1 MSFSENCKTI
11 VIYSN
16 EQEFEPHPLVFYAD
30 IPSKDVNALVKETIE
45 NIKNHINK
53 PQLKAWDAS
62 QVEIDYTS
70 DQLCYNE
77 SIYLSEAQP
86 TSPIVENFENQ
97 AGLLLPNKQKNVR
110 ANVLGSQPETPSR
123 SILASSQQ
131 KLDDSSFARRGEG
144 PIVTEKVLT
153 NVVSNIQAQ
162 DQSRGKAMSAA
173 KMSIL
178 APKESKIIT
187 PLKEN
192 INHQNENYPLSNPA
206 SSHKVAHF
214 SEPHDVV
221 MIDPLRGAE
230 ATVIHQQNIPSSS
243 QHQQI
248 LVPTQQQH
256 QQILVPT
263 QQQQHKIPERPPT
276 GSIGTVSIEGND
288 PDVYCHQTNTMP
300 FSYMIT
306 GMPANYDPKLPPPT
320 YLPNSILSN
329 KKIIDRTEAFRGLE
343 ITNTGLLKLTDPEI
357 LKTQKGLISEV
368 LQSLFKSIAEGRGVV
383 GVSLPIRV
391 FEPRSLIERL
401 CDFWTYVP
409 NYLVPGVLT
418 LDPVERIKRVISMF
432 IAALHLG
439 AGQLKPFNPL
449 LGETYQAHFPEHG
462 ITIDLEHT
470 SHHPPVANFL
480 VTHKDFRMWGQFEF
494 IAKLEGLTRN
504 VILMMQEGATHIQF
518 SDGQKLTC
526 FAPYLHLEGMM
537 HGDRT
542 AKFVGNLKVID
553 DTNRIKAVVKF
564 GDAGHIKELPKK
576 RTDVFSGKLYRFTP
590 QDPTKKKK
598 ADDLQFADMETPICD
613 IYGSWLEYLK
623 IGNEETFNVN
633 RDIPTNFIP
642 VQDPLP
648 SDARFREDLI
658 WVKRNNK
665 VHAQAWKLILEIR
678 QRYEKKLRQDGAK
691 LREKQG
697 KQNLARHGSKN
708 K

>member
-1 MSFSENCKTI
+1 MSFSEHCKTI

-30 IPSKDVNALVKETIE
+30 IPSKDVNALIKETIE

-53 PQLKAWDAS
+53 PQLRAWDAS
-62 QVEIDYTS
+62 QGVEIDYTS
-70 DQLCYNE
+70 AELCDKD
-77 SIYLSEAQP
+77 SIYLSEGQP
-86 TSPIVENFENQ
+86 TSYVAETFENAENQ
-97 AGLLLPNKQKNVR
+97 SGVLNQNKGKNVR
-110 ANVLGSQPETPSR
+110 ANVLGSQPDTPSR
-123 SILASSQQ
+123 TVIASSQQ
-131 KLDDSSFARRGEG
+131 KLDDSSYARRGEG
-144 PIVTEKVLT
+144 PIVTEVVLT
-153 NVVSNIQAQ
+153 NVVANGQTNEKN
-162 DQSRGKAMSAA
+162 RGKAMSAA

-178 APKESKIIT
+178 APKDHKITT
-187 PLKEN
+187 PLKEI
-192 INHQNENYPLSNPA
+192 INNENSQISNPA
-206 SSHKVAHF
+206 SIHKVAQ
-214 SEPHDVV
+214 SSDPHQFDIVH
-221 MIDPLRGAE
+221 IDPLRGAE
-230 ATVIHQQNIPSSS
+230 ATLNQGIVAPSSS
-243 QHQQI
+243 ENIQQYA
-248 LVPTQQQH
+248 LVQQQK
-256 QQILVPT
+256 V
-263 QQQQHKIPERPPT
+263 PERPPT
-276 GSIGTVSIEGND
+276 GSIGTVSIEGNE
-288 PDVYCHQTNTMP
+288 PDIYCHSTNTMP

-306 GMPANYDPKLPPPT
+306 VMPGNYDPKVPPPT
-320 YLPNSILSN
+320 YLPHSLLAN
-329 KKIIDRTEAFRGLE
+329 KKIIDKTEAFRGLD

-470 SHHPPVANFL
+470 SHHPPIANFL
-480 VTHKDFRMWGQFEF
+480 VVHKDFRMWGQFEF

-576 RTDVFSGKLYRFTP
+576 RTDVFSGKLYKFTP

-598 ADDLQFADMETPICD
+598 VDDLHFADLETPICD

-623 IGNEETFNVN
+623 IGNEEPFNVN

-665 VHAQAWKLILEIR
+665 IHAQQWKLLLEVR

-691 LREKQG
+691 LREKQE
-697 KQNLARHGSKN
+697 KQALARHGSK

>member
-1 MSFSENCKTI
+1 MSFSENSKTI
-11 VIYSN
+11 TIYST
-16 EQEFEPHPLVFYAD
+16 EQEFEPHPLKFYAD
-30 IPSKDVNALVKETIE
+30 IPSRDVNALVKETIE

-62 QVEIDYTS
+62 QGVEIDCS
-70 DQLCYNE
+70 ADQLYE
-77 SIYLSEAQP
+77 KDSIVLSEAQP
-86 TSPIVENFENQ
+86 NSQATETFENALANSGIQ
-97 AGLLLPNKQKNVR
+97 QNQGKKVR
-110 ANVLGSQPETPSR
+110 ANVLGSQPETPTR
-123 SILASSQQ
+123 GGIASSNQR
-131 KLDDSSFARRGEG
+131 LDDSSFARRGEG
-144 PIVTEKVLT
+144 PIVTEKVLS
-153 NVVSNIQAQ
+153 NVVSNAQ
-162 DQSRGKAMSAA
+162 PQERVKTMSAA
-173 KMSIL
+173 KMSIS
-178 APKESKIIT
+178 AA
-187 PLKEN
+187 KEN
-192 INHQNENYPLSNPA
+192 LACRIGAKENVNDENYHPVDVVVVDPLS
-206 SSHKVAHF
+206 
-214 SEPHDVV
+214 
-221 MIDPLRGAE
+221 GAE
-230 ATVIHQQNIPSSS
+230 AHNIQVQQQEINHNQGIAPSSS
-243 QHQQI
+243 ENQNQEVI
-248 LVPTQQQH
+248 VPVVQAQEE
-256 QQILVPT
+256 
-263 QQQQHKIPERPPT
+263 QQQQVQKVPERPPT
-276 GSIGTVSIEGND
+276 GSIGTVSVQGSE
-288 PDVYCHQTNTMP
+288 PDIYCHTTNTMP
-300 FSYMIT
+300 FSYMINV
-306 GMPANYDPKLPPPT
+306 MPGNYDPKLPPPT
-320 YLPNSILSN
+320 YLPHSLLAT
-329 KKIIDRTEAFRGLE
+329 KKTIDRTEAFRGLE

-357 LKTQKGLISEV
+357 LKTQKGLITEV

-409 NYLVPGVLT
+409 NYLVPAT
-418 LDPVERIKRVISMF
+418 RTNDPVERIKKVISMF

-449 LGETYQAHFPEHG
+449 LGETYQAYFPNEG

-470 SHHPPVANFL
+470 SHHPPIANFL

-494 IAKLEGLTRN
+494 IAKLEGITRN

-526 FAPYLHLEGMM
+526 YCPYLHLEGMM

-542 AKFVGNLKVID
+542 AKFVGNLRVID
-553 DTNRIKAVVKF
+553 DANRIKAVVKF

-576 RTDVFSGKLYRFTP
+576 RTDVYSGKLYRFAPP
-590 QDPTKKKK
+590 QEGAKKKGK
-598 ADDLQFADMETPICD
+598 TDDLHYGDLETPICD

-623 IGNEETFNVN
+623 IGDEETFNVN

-665 VHAQAWKLILEIR
+665 IHAQQWKLLLEVR

-691 LREKQG
+691 LREKQI
-697 KQNLARHGSKN
+697 ARHGSKN

>member
-1 MSFSENCKTI
+1 MSFSENSKTI
-11 VIYSN
+11 VIYST
-16 EQEFEPHPLVFYAD
+16 EQEFEPHPLKFYAD
-30 IPSKDVNALVKETIE
+30 IPSRDVNALVKETIE

-62 QVEIDYTS
+62 QGTEIDCS
-70 DQLCYNE
+70 MDQLCE
-77 SIYLSEAQP
+77 KETIFLSEVQP
-86 TSPIVENFENQ
+86 SSQVAETFENALTNSGVQ
-97 AGLLLPNKQKNVR
+97 QNRGKNVR
-110 ANVLGSQPETPSR
+110 ANVLGSQPETPTR
-123 SILASSQQ
+123 GGVASSAQ

-144 PIVTEKVLT
+144 PIVTEKVLA
-153 NVVSNIQAQ
+153 NVVANAQ
-162 DQSRGKAMSAA
+162 PQEKRGKAMSAA
-173 KMSIL
+173 KMSIS
-178 APKESKIIT
+178 AA
-187 PLKEN
+187 KEN
-192 INHQNENYPLSNPA
+192 LACRLKTPSKENVNDENYHVNDPADGVVVDPLS
-206 SSHKVAHF
+206 
-214 SEPHDVV
+214 
-221 MIDPLRGAE
+221 GAE
-230 ATVIHQQNIPSSS
+230 AHVIQQQEIPQNQDQGQGIVVPSSS
-243 QHQQI
+243 ENLNQQNQQDVV
-248 LVPTQQQH
+248 VPVAQQQEE
-256 QQILVPT
+256 QKV
-263 QQQQHKIPERPPT
+263 PERPPT
-276 GSIGTVSIEGND
+276 GSIGTVSIHGSE
-288 PDVYCHQTNTMP
+288 PDIYCHHTNTMP

-306 GMPANYDPKLPPPT
+306 AMPGNYDPKLPPPT
-320 YLPNSILSN
+320 YLPHSVLAD
-329 KKIIDRTEAFRGLE
+329 KKTIDRTEAFRGLD

-357 LKTQKGLISEV
+357 LKTQKGLITEV

-409 NYLVPGVLT
+409 NYLVPAT
-418 LDPVERIKRVISMF
+418 RTNDPVERIKKVISMF

-449 LGETYQAHFPEHG
+449 LGETYQAHFPNEG

-470 SHHPPVANFL
+470 SHHPPIANFL

-526 FAPYLHLEGMM
+526 YCPYLHLEGMM

-542 AKFVGNLKVID
+542 AKFVGNLRIID

-590 QDPTKKKK
+590 PQENAKKKGK
-598 ADDLQFADMETPICD
+598 TDDLHYGDLETPICD

-623 IGNEETFNVN
+623 IGDEETFNVN

-665 VHAQAWKLILEIR
+665 IHAQQWKLLLEVR

-691 LREKQG
+691 IREKQIA
-697 KQNLARHGSKN
+697 KHGSKN
-708 K
+708 R